1 MQKYFPV
8 KSMQY
13 SSLLV
18 VVALIV
24 TGCSGSS
31 DSGDSSAVDPQST
44 PVVSQPAPSPAP
56 ATVRVDFDITVPA
69 YMSNELQVRLDWGDI
84 STAATFIRDE
94 SWSVSENF
102 PSDTENLL
110 TVTFSDRNG
119 AITLG
124 SVENTLRTGTSASEN
139 IQISANQFNTDRW
152 DDDNDGV
159 SNLDELIAGTNP
171 AGGEAPMPVQAAI
184 ELVPDKTFRITWQTI
199 SNASFYQILENPD
212 GVSGFSDISGQLD
225 ASTSSFDH
233 RVALYARVNA
243 QYLVQSCNDQGCA
256 DSEPVLIT
264 GTLDNAIGYFKAS
277 NPDIE
282 NRFGDSVNLSA
293 DGSTLVVSSRGE
305 SSGATGINGLQI
317 DRSQPLSGA
326 VYVFVRVNGLWQ
338 QQAYIKASN
347 AEVRD
352 LFGSSIG
359 LSADG
364 NTLAVGALFEDSAA
378 TGINGDESDNSSV
391 SSGAVYV
398 FARQGIVWQQQAY
411 LKASNAGEG
420 DRFGAALSLSADGN
434 TLAVGAIEEA
444 SAAVGINNEQND
456 DSADYAGAAYVF
468 VRSGSLWQQEAYL
481 KASNTGEFDKFGTAT
496 TLSADGNTL
505 VVGAPEEASAA
516 AGINGDQNDDS
527 QPRSGAVY
535 VFVRNTGLWQQQ
547 AYIKASNS
555 EERDQFGNAVSLSAD
570 GNTLAVGASG
580 EASTATGVNGE
591 QFDADTFSSGAV
603 YVLVR
608 NDGLWQQQ
616 AYVKAS
622 NTAVGDSFGAAVSLS
637 ADGSTLAVGADFED
651 STATG
656 INGDQ
661 SDNSQQGAGAVY
673 VFVRSGGLWQQLS
686 YVKASNTEDNL
697 LFGGDRFGHAVS
709 LNADG
714 NTLAVGAIDEDS
726 QATGFNGDQ
735 GNGAFTSGAVYLY

>member
-44 PVVSQPAPSPAP
+44 PVVSQPAPAP

-124 SVENTLRTGTSASEN
+124 SVENTFRTGTSASEN

-352 LFGSSIG
+352 LFGSSLG

-378 TGINGDESDNSSV
+378 TGINGDESDNSAL

-398 FARQGIVWQQQAY
+398 FARQGNVWQQQAY

-481 KASNTGEFDKFGTAT
+481 KASNTGEFDNFGTAT

-673 VFVRSGGLWQQLS
+673 VFVRSDGLWQQLS
-686 YVKASNTEDNL
+686 YVKASNTEDSL
-697 LFGGDRFGHAVS
+697 LFDGDRFGHAVS

-714 NTLAVGAIDEDS
+714 NTLAVGAVDEDS

-735 GNGAFTSGAVYLY
+735 GNGASTSGAVYLY